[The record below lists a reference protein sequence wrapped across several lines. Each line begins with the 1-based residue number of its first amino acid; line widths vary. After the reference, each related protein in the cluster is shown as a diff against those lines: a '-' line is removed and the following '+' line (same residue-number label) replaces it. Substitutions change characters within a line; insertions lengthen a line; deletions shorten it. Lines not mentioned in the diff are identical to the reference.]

1 MKNIT
6 VFFLYIFS
14 TIHVYAGNE
23 LEVVQRVANHI
34 IDTHSHRLE
43 IATDGTCRI
52 ASYYQEWRYANGVL
66 SLSMLDL
73 YRITGDEFYLTFVK
87 DNYAFFFN
95 LECTCFF
102 LYNCRGRIKECMH
115 EHRYL
120 I

>member
-66 SLSMLDL
+66 SL
-73 YRITGDEFYLTFVK
+73 YRVSQGHYCPL
-87 DNYAFFFN
+87 
-95 LECTCFF
+95 LP
-102 LYNCRGRIKECMH
+102 
-115 EHRYL
+115 
-120 I
+120 